1 MHEEKVRQLKKRM
14 LQVCFKNQQGY
25 LPSSFSILDILVLL
39 YYEVM
44 QCDVQK
50 KYIDEF
56 ILRKGHSALA
66 LYYII

>member
-50 KYIDEF
+50 MYIDEF
-56 ILRKGHSALA
+56 ILSKGHAALA
-66 LYYII
+66 L